1 MFACEQLLQEQLAG
15 LQTQALELG
24 RANALLRQQ
33 LVAQQL
39 SPTPPSSSRARQQR
53 RRQQQR
59 RLLPRPPP
67 APSRARS
74 PSKVPPLHRKEI
86 PRAEGGVTFAAQL
99 GGLITDW
106 KAQCGAQR
114 GAQCE
119 PVGALAHRFARAL
132 AAGDG
137 GCVGAAL
144 GTGAKRGSPTATAR
158 PKRAA
163 KNTLGYSSALS
174 ALRWKPRATSKAGA
188 PTPKSRVCAAAP
200 CSAPTPTSLRI
211 PWGARPGCPAEA
223 QPATVL
229 AAVYGGGA
237 SDDGE
242 GGEQEAGSSGSGEQ
256 RSAGAGAVREGLK
269 IASRCLQAQQQRQ
282 LEAKSAARLQAAVRG
297 KRARR
302 LAKARAE
309 VAFVQ
314 GGGETD
320 RALATGRQQAHPAA
334 AARVEPSLVVPDG
347 VPLSQQ
353 QLAVEEAAGEYAD
366 DFEEFSDG

>member
-1 MFACEQLLQEQLAG
+1 MREELDFSGAHFPEMVTSVPHTRSAEEQLAE
-15 LQTQALELG
+15 LQAQALKLG

-33 LVAQQL
+33 LA
-39 SPTPPSSSRARQQR
+39 PTPPSSSRARQQR

-59 RLLPRPPP
+59 RLLPRPQP
-67 APSRARS
+67 AKA
-74 PSKVPPLHRKEI
+74 PPLHRKES

-99 GGLITDW
+99 GGLLADW
-106 KAQCGAQR
+106 KAQR

-144 GTGAKRGSPTATAR
+144 GAGAKRGSPIATAR

-163 KNTLGYSSALS
+163 KNTLGYCSALR
-174 ALRWKPRATSKAGA
+174 ALRWKPSKAGA
-188 PTPKSRVCAAAP
+188 PTPKSRVCAGAP
-200 CSAPTPTSLRI
+200 CSAPTTTSLRI
-211 PWGARPGCPAEA
+211 PWDARPGCPAEA

-229 AAVYGGGA
+229 AAGGRRVGSGGAAENEGLAAVHGGGA
-237 SDDGE
+237 SDD
-242 GGEQEAGSSGSGEQ
+242 SGEQ
-256 RSAGAGAVREGLK
+256 RSACVGAVREGLA

-282 LEAKSAARLQAAVRG
+282 LAAKSAVRLQAAVRG

-309 VAFVQ
+309 V
-314 GGGETD
+314 
-320 RALATGRQQAHPAA
+320 HPAA
-334 AARVEPSLVVPDG
+334 ATGVGSSLVPTG
-347 VPLSQQ
+347 APLSQQ
-353 QLAVEEAAGEYAD
+353 QLAL
-366 DFEEFSDG
+366 EEFSDG